1 MSYTKCDQKFLEAQ
15 RKKKHLGWKGR
26 NKTVFI
32 HRWHDCLGRKS
43 DGICQKM
50 LLELVSELSKFAGY
64 KINSLKIVFLFT
76 SNE

>member
-1 MSYTKCDQKFLEAQ
+1 
-15 RKKKHLGWKGR
+15 
-26 NKTVFI
+26 
-32 HRWHDCLGRKS
+32 
-43 DGICQKM
+43 M